1 MIYSENLNTIDRVE
15 HQITT
20 FGSLYISRIRL
31 FGEINFNQ
39 NKFNGT
45 YEDIAI
51 FNNYA
56 DISISMIH
64 EKTETTESIET
75 VVFDLSNNNFALIFY
90 SNSDIK
96 WVSELANFIIKNL
109 YLCPSMRFSLLS

>member
-31 FGEINFNQ
+31 FGKINIKQF
-39 NKFNGT
+39 KGT
-45 YEDIAI
+45 YEDISI

-56 DISISMIH
+56 DISITMIH
-64 EKTETTESIET
+64 EKTGTTESIET
-75 VVFDLSNNNFALIFY
+75 VVFDLFNNNFALIVY

>member
-31 FGEINFNQ
+31 FGEIKFNQ
-39 NKFNGT
+39 FKGT
-45 YEDIAI
+45 YEDISI

-56 DISISMIH
+56 DISITMIH
-64 EKTETTESIET
+64 EKTGTTESIET
-75 VVFDLSNNNFALIFY
+75 VVFDLFNNNFALIVY
-90 SNSDIK
+90 SNSNIK
-96 WVSELANFIIKNL
+96 WISELANFIIKNL
-109 YLCPSMRFSLLS
+109 SLSPSMRFSLLS